1 MWWPLSSCP
10 LLHWLLW
17 VSHSLKKSLLYA
29 TFILCLISLLQ
40 PLPRFLFTC
49 LFSSCS
55 KLRLLPSLVLSV
67 RIERDMADMIHNIY
81 NASLV
86 PPLLDYTLA
95 WLAYFIDVACIV
107 GLVLLFIESM
117 REQEVVEEA
126 IKDLT
131 GGEPADPVESILRY
145 SSLSCSRGNTCW
157 HWSF

>member
-1 MWWPLSSCP
+1 
-10 LLHWLLW
+10 
-17 VSHSLKKSLLYA
+17 
-29 TFILCLISLLQ
+29 
-40 PLPRFLFTC
+40 
-49 LFSSCS
+49 
-55 KLRLLPSLVLSV
+55 
-67 RIERDMADMIHNIY
+67 MADMIHNIY

-145 SSLSCSRGNTCW
+145 SSLSCSRGNTC
-157 HWSF
+157 